1 MSDRLEV
8 LTTFPA
14 AMLARVSDE
23 LPFVRIRQIPADEP
37 PAEGVHGEVLLIPPW
52 DPGHLGATLDTGI
65 RWVHTIGTGVD
76 RVPLELIGDRL
87 LTCSRGA
94 SGIPIA
100 EWVLAVMLAF
110 SKRLPDVFLD
120 DEPDEWSSDSL
131 GGLYGATLGLVGL
144 GGIGEAVARHAC
156 SFGMKV
162 RAFRRSGAASALDSV
177 EIVKSLPDLLGGADH
192 VVLAAPLTEQTRHLI
207 DAEALAAIPAQAG
220 IHLVNVSRGALIVQ
234 DALRVALDDG
244 RIARASLDVTTP
256 EPLPA
261 GHWLYAHPKTRI
273 SNHVSWNMPGA
284 FELLLDK
291 FIDNLRRY
299 RAGEPLA
306 GRVDTQ
312 AGY

>member
-1 MSDRLEV
+1 MSDQLEV
-8 LTTFPA
+8 LTTFPV
-14 AMLARVSDE
+14 AMLARVSE
-23 LPFVRIRQIPADEP
+23 ALPFVRITQIPADEAP
-37 PAEGVHGEVLLIPPW
+37 SEQIRGEVLLIPPW
-52 DPGHLGATLDTGI
+52 DPGHLAQALERGV

-110 SKRLPDVFLD
+110 AKRLPEVFLE
-120 DEPDEWSSDSL
+120 DEPAEWSSDSL
-131 GGLYGATLGLVGL
+131 GGLYGARLGLVGL
-144 GGIGEAVARHAC
+144 GGIGEAVARHAL
-156 SFGMKV
+156 SFGMRV
-162 RAFRRSGAASALDSV
+162 RAFRRSGAPSPVEGV
-177 EIVKSLPDLLGGADH
+177 EIVKSLPDLLGDADH
-192 VVLAAPLTEQTRHLI
+192 VVLALPLTAQTRNLI
-207 DAEALAAIPAQAG
+207 DAEALATIAPEAG
-220 IHLVNVSRGALIVQ
+220 IHLVNVSRGALIDQ
-234 DALRVALDDG
+234 DALRGALDDG

-261 GHWLYAHPKTRI
+261 GHWLYSHPRTRI

-291 FIDNLRRY
+291 FIENLRRY
-299 RAGEPLA
+299 RAGEALA
-306 GRVDTQ
+306 AQVDTE